1 MKAKMNKE
9 KPETLEQAR
18 AKIDAIDTALVELL
32 ASRQF
37 YVDQALKFKR
47 TGYEVQSPERI
58 EQVISK
64 VRAEAEAHALDP
76 DLVERIYQE
85 VTEHIIRRE
94 LKEIRP

>member
-1 MKAKMNKE
+1 MNKE

-32 ASRQF
+32 ATRQF

-47 TGYEVQSPERI
+47 SGYEVQSPERTEHI
-58 EQVISK
+58 MSK
-64 VRAEAEAHALDP
+64 VRAEAQANALDP
-76 DLVERIYQE
+76 DLVERIYQQ